1 LVIQE
6 DELATKTVTNAVDL
20 PLDDE
25 SYFFSKFIVE
35 NRTEDPAPFS
45 KPMKIVA
52 KEREFKLE
60 HSVFKSWK

>member
-1 LVIQE
+1 MVIQKE
-6 DELATKTVTNAVDL
+6 GLAKSALTKPVDL

-25 SYFFSKFIVE
+25 SYYFSKFIVE
-35 NRTEDPAPFS
+35 NRTEEVAPFV

-60 HSVFKSWK
+60 HSVFKAWK